1 MFYRLTI
8 FGGGYAVFGVWGISD
23 VARLCYFGLHS
34 LQHRGQEGAGI
45 VVSQDGNL
53 RGHHGLGLLT
63 DVFKEE
69 RQIDGLKG
77 DAAIGHVLYSTD
89 GINGMKNIQPFIFK
103 FYNEEVA
110 LAHKGKLTNAAT
122 LRKEL
127 EDEGAIFSS
136 SSDTEILMHLIR
148 RSKKDT
154 LIERVKESLNKVK
167 GAFAYL
173 ILTPNELIGAL
184 DPNGFRPLSL
194 GQLSNGA
201 YILAS
206 ETCAFDVVGAKFIR
220 TIEPGEVV
228 IVNNERYSIEKY
240 TEDTTMSI
248 DSMEYIYFAR
258 PDSNIAGVNVHT
270 ARKSMGRML
279 AKEAPAEADVVVG
292 VPNSSLSAA
301 SGYAEQSGIPYE
313 MGLVKNQYIA
323 RTFIQPTQ
331 ALRELGVRMKLSAV
345 SGVVKGKKVVVIDD
359 SIVRGTTSKYI
370 VQLLR
375 DAGAIEVHM
384 RIASPPFSFPD
395 FYGID
400 VQDRNQ
406 LIAADHSVDEIRE
419 IIGVD
424 SLAFLSVTGTIDS
437 IGLNFDAPYKGLC
450 MAYFTGEYPTPLYD
464 YEADYLESLK
474 SKKN

>member
-8 FGGGYAVFGVWGISD
+8 FGGGYAVLGVWGISD

-375 DAGAIEVHM
+375 DAGATEVHM

>member
-1 MFYRLTI
+1 M
-8 FGGGYAVFGVWGISD
+8 FGVWGITD
-23 VARLCYFGLHS
+23 AARLCYFGLHS

-45 VVSQDGNL
+45 VVSQEGNL
-53 RGHHGLGLLT
+53 KGYHGLGLLT
-63 DVFKEE
+63 EVFKEE

-77 DAAIGHVLYSTD
+77 ESAIGHVLYSTD

-103 FYNEEVA
+103 FYDEEIA
-110 LAHKGKLTNAAT
+110 LAHNGKLTNAAT

-173 ILTPNELIGAL
+173 ILTPNEMIGAL

-240 TEDTTMSI
+240 TEDITMSV

-279 AKEAPAEADVVVG
+279 AKEAPAVADVVVG

-375 DAGAIEVHM
+375 DAGAVEVHM
-384 RIASPPFSFPD
+384 RIASPPFCFPD

-400 VQDRNQ
+400 VQDRKQ
-406 LIAADHSVDEIRE
+406 LIAADHSVEEIRE

-424 SLAFLSVTGTIDS
+424 SLAFLSVKGTIDS

-464 YEADYLESLK
+464 YEQDYLESLK
-474 SKKN
+474 KQKS

>member
-1 MFYRLTI
+1 M
-8 FGGGYAVFGVWGISD
+8 FGVWNISD
-23 VARLCYFGLHS
+23 AARLCYFGLHS

-53 RGHHGLGLLT
+53 KGHQGLGLLT

-69 RQIDGLKG
+69 RQIDRLKG
-77 DAAIGHVLYSTD
+77 EAAIGHTLYSTD
-89 GINGMKNIQPFIFK
+89 GINGVRNIEPFIFK
-103 FYNEEVA
+103 FHDEELA
-110 LAHKGKLTNAAT
+110 LAHSGNLTNAVT

-127 EDEGAIFSS
+127 EEEGAIFFSN
-136 SSDTEILMHLIR
+136 SDAEILMHLIR
-148 RSKKDT
+148 RCKKDT
-154 LIERVKESLNKVK
+154 LIERVKESLNKIK
-167 GAFAYL
+167 GAFSFL
-173 ILTPNELIGAL
+173 ILTPNEMIGAL

-220 TIEPGEVV
+220 TIEPGEMV
-228 IVNNERYSIEKY
+228 IVNHERYRIEKF
-240 TEDTTMSI
+240 TEETTMSI

-279 AKEAPAEADVVVG
+279 AKEAPAEADVVIG

-375 DAGAIEVHM
+375 DAGATEVHM
-384 RIASPPFSFPD
+384 RIASPTFCFPD

-400 VQDRNQ
+400 VTDRNQ
-406 LIAADHSVDEIRE
+406 LIAADHSIAEIRE
-419 IIGVD
+419 IIGAD
-424 SLAFLSVTGTIDS
+424 SLEFLSVDGTINA

-450 MAYFTGEYPTPLYD
+450 MCYFTGEYPTPLYD
-464 YEADYLESLK
+464 YETEYMKSLK
-474 SKKN
+474 K

>member
-1 MFYRLTI
+1 M
-8 FGGGYAVFGVWGISD
+8 
-23 VARLCYFGLHS
+23 
-34 LQHRGQEGAGI
+34 
-45 VVSQDGNL
+45 N
-53 RGHHGLGLLT
+53 
-63 DVFKEE
+63 
-69 RQIDGLKG
+69 
-77 DAAIGHVLYSTD
+77 AIH
-89 GINGMKNIQPFIFK
+89 
-103 FYNEEVA
+103 
-110 LAHKGKLTNAAT
+110 
-122 LRKEL
+122 
-127 EDEGAIFSS
+127 
-136 SSDTEILMHLIR
+136 
-148 RSKKDT
+148 
-154 LIERVKESLNKVK
+154 
-167 GAFAYL
+167 
-173 ILTPNELIGAL
+173 
-184 DPNGFRPLSL
+184 
-194 GQLSNGA
+194 
-201 YILAS
+201 
-206 ETCAFDVVGAKFIR
+206 
-220 TIEPGEVV
+220 
-228 IVNNERYSIEKY
+228 IEKY

-270 ARKSMGRML
+270 ARKNMGRML

-301 SGYAEQSGIPYE
+301 SGYAEQSGIPNE

-375 DAGAIEVHM
+375 DAGAVEVHM

-400 VQDRNQ
+400 VTDRNH
-406 LIAADHSVDEIRE
+406 LIAADHSVEEIRE

-424 SLAFLSVTGTIDS
+424 SLAFLSVPGTIDS

-464 YEADYLESLK
+464 YEADYMESLK

>member
-1 MFYRLTI
+1 MDALPLAEHLGTIAKIIDEWLDRNPGGKVVVCEANRFRYKGNWKLAYDNSCDGYHVAYSHRSLLETENRFAGENAKGMAYYRNSPDTQPMYMRYTGHGNHFKDKRPNLEQRP
-8 FGGGYAVFGVWGISD
+8 GGF
-23 VARLCYFGLHS
+23 
-34 LQHRGQEGAGI
+34 
-45 VVSQDGNL
+45 
-53 RGHHGLGLLT
+53 
-63 DVFKEE
+63 
-69 RQIDGLKG
+69 
-77 DAAIGHVLYSTD
+77 
-89 GINGMKNIQPFIFK
+89 
-103 FYNEEVA
+103 
-110 LAHKGKLTNAAT
+110 
-122 LRKEL
+122 
-127 EDEGAIFSS
+127 
-136 SSDTEILMHLIR
+136 
-148 RSKKDT
+148 
-154 LIERVKESLNKVK
+154 
-167 GAFAYL
+167 
-173 ILTPNELIGAL
+173 
-184 DPNGFRPLSL
+184 
-194 GQLSNGA
+194 
-201 YILAS
+201 
-206 ETCAFDVVGAKFIR
+206 
-220 TIEPGEVV
+220 
-228 IVNNERYSIEKY
+228 
-240 TEDTTMSI
+240 
-248 DSMEYIYFAR
+248 FAR

-375 DAGAIEVHM
+375 DAGAVEVHM
-384 RIASPPFSFPD
+384 RIASPPFRFPD

-400 VQDRNQ
+400 VQDRKH
-406 LIAADHSVDEIRE
+406 LIAADHSVEEIRE

-464 YEADYLESLK
+464 YEADYMESLK

>member
-1 MFYRLTI
+1 M
-8 FGGGYAVFGVWGISD
+8 
-23 VARLCYFGLHS
+23 
-34 LQHRGQEGAGI
+34 E
-45 VVSQDGNL
+45 N
-53 RGHHGLGLLT
+53 
-63 DVFKEE
+63 
-69 RQIDGLKG
+69 
-77 DAAIGHVLYSTD
+77 
-89 GINGMKNIQPFIFK
+89 
-103 FYNEEVA
+103 
-110 LAHKGKLTNAAT
+110 LTNATT

-173 ILTPNELIGAL
+173 ILTPNEMIGAL

-228 IVNNERYSIEKY
+228 IVNNDSYQIEKY
-240 TEDTTMSI
+240 TEDTMMSI

-258 PDSNIAGVNVHT
+258 PDSDIAGVNVHT
-270 ARKSMGRML
+270 ARKNMGRTL
-279 AKEAPAEADVVVG
+279 AEEAPAEADVVVG

-331 ALRELGVRMKLSAV
+331 ELRELGVRMKLSAV
-345 SGVVKGKKVVVIDD
+345 SGVVKGKKVVMVDD

-375 DAGAIEVHM
+375 DAGAVEVHV
-384 RIASPPFSFPD
+384 RIASPPFRFPS

-400 VQDRNQ
+400 VQDRKD
-406 LIAADHSVDEIRE
+406 LIAADHSVEEIGE
-419 IIGVD
+419 MIGAD
-424 SLAFLSVTGTIDS
+424 SLAFLSVTWNDRFHWVKFRRS
-437 IGLNFDAPYKGLC
+437 I
-450 MAYFTGEYPTPLYD
+450 
-464 YEADYLESLK
+464 
-474 SKKN
+474 

>member
-8 FGGGYAVFGVWGISD
+8 FGGGYAVLGVWGISD

-110 LAHKGKLTNAAT
+110 LAHKGKLTNAMT

-206 ETCAFDVVGAKFIR
+206 ETCALDVVGAKFIR

-228 IVNNERYSIEKY
+228 IINNERYSIEKY
-240 TEDTTMSI
+240 TEDTMMSI

-270 ARKSMGRML
+270 ARKNMGRML
-279 AKEAPAEADVVVG
+279 AEEAPAEADVVVG

-384 RIASPPFSFPD
+384 RIASPPFSFPN

-419 IIGVD
+419 IIGAD

>member
-53 RGHHGLGLLT
+53 KGHHGLGLLT

-103 FYNEEVA
+103 FYDEEIA
-110 LAHKGKLTNAAT
+110 LAHNGKLTNAAT

-228 IVNNERYSIEKY
+228 LSI
-240 TEDTTMSI
+240 M
-248 DSMEYIYFAR
+248 
-258 PDSNIAGVNVHT
+258 N
-270 ARKSMGRML
+270 
-279 AKEAPAEADVVVG
+279 
-292 VPNSSLSAA
+292 
-301 SGYAEQSGIPYE
+301 
-313 MGLVKNQYIA
+313 
-323 RTFIQPTQ
+323 
-331 ALRELGVRMKLSAV
+331 
-345 SGVVKGKKVVVIDD
+345 
-359 SIVRGTTSKYI
+359 
-370 VQLLR
+370 
-375 DAGAIEVHM
+375 AIH
-384 RIASPPFSFPD
+384 
-395 FYGID
+395 
-400 VQDRNQ
+400 
-406 LIAADHSVDEIRE
+406 
-419 IIGVD
+419 
-424 SLAFLSVTGTIDS
+424 
-437 IGLNFDAPYKGLC
+437 
-450 MAYFTGEYPTPLYD
+450 
-464 YEADYLESLK
+464 
-474 SKKN
+474 

>member
-1 MFYRLTI
+1 M
-8 FGGGYAVFGVWGISD
+8 
-23 VARLCYFGLHS
+23 
-34 LQHRGQEGAGI
+34 
-45 VVSQDGNL
+45 VSQDGNL
-53 RGHHGLGLLT
+53 KGHHGLGLLT

-103 FYNEEVA
+103 FYDEEIA
-110 LAHKGKLTNAAT
+110 LAHNGKLTNAAT

-228 IVNNERYSIEKY
+228 IVNNERYHIEKY

-384 RIASPPFSFPD
+384 RIASPPFCFPD

-400 VQDRNQ
+400 VQDRNH
-406 LIAADHSVDEIRE
+406 LIAADHSVEEIRE

>member
-1 MFYRLTI
+1 M
-8 FGGGYAVFGVWGISD
+8 FGVWGISD
-23 VARLCYFGLHS
+23 AARLCYFGLHS

-53 RGHHGLGLLT
+53 KGHHGLGLLT
-63 DVFKEE
+63 EVFKEE
-69 RQIDGLKG
+69 RQIERLKG
-77 DAAIGHVLYSTD
+77 EAAIGHVLYSMD
-89 GINGMKNIQPFIFK
+89 GSSGMRNIQPFIFK
-103 FYNEEVA
+103 FHDEELA
-110 LAHKGKLTNAAT
+110 LAHSGNLTNGAT
-122 LRKEL
+122 LRREL
-127 EDEGAIFSS
+127 ENEGAIFSS
-136 SSDTEILMHLIR
+136 TSDTEILMHLIR

-167 GAFAYL
+167 GAFDYL

-206 ETCAFDVVGAKFIR
+206 ETCAFDVIGAKFIHS
-220 TIEPGEVV
+220 IKPGEMVV
-228 IVNNERYSIEKY
+228 VNNERYQIEKY
-240 TEDTTMSI
+240 TEDTTVSI

-270 ARKSMGRML
+270 ARKNMGRTL
-279 AKEAPAEADVVVG
+279 AKEAPAAVDVVIG

-301 SGYAEQSGIPYE
+301 SGYAEQSGIPNE

-345 SGVVKGKKVVVIDD
+345 SGVVNGKKVVVVDD
-359 SIVRGTTSKYI
+359 SIVRGTTSKHI

-375 DAGAIEVHM
+375 DAGAVEVHM
-384 RIASPPFSFPD
+384 RIASPLFCFPD

-400 VQDRNQ
+400 VQDSKQ
-406 LIAADHSVDEIRE
+406 LIAADHSVEEIRE
-419 IIGVD
+419 IIGAD
-424 SLAFLSVTGTIDS
+424 SLAFLSVNGTIDS

-450 MAYFTGEYPTPLYD
+450 MSYFTGEYPTPLYD
-464 YEADYLESLK
+464 YEADYVKSLEKQTHLK
-474 SKKN
+474 

>member
-1 MFYRLTI
+1 M
-8 FGGGYAVFGVWGISD
+8 FGVWDITD
-23 VARLCYFGLHS
+23 AARLCYFGLHS

-45 VVSQDGNL
+45 VVSQEGNL
-53 RGHHGLGLLT
+53 KGYHGLGLLT

-77 DAAIGHVLYSTD
+77 ESAIGHVLYSTD

-103 FYNEEVA
+103 FYDEEIA
-110 LAHKGKLTNAAT
+110 LAHNGKLTNAAT

-173 ILTPNELIGAL
+173 ILTPNEMIGAL

-240 TEDTTMSI
+240 TEDITMSV

-279 AKEAPAEADVVVG
+279 AKEAPAVADVVVG

-375 DAGAIEVHM
+375 DAGAVEVHM

-400 VQDRNQ
+400 VQDRKQ
-406 LIAADHSVDEIRE
+406 LIAADHSVEEIRE

-424 SLAFLSVTGTIDS
+424 SLAFLSVKGTIDS

-464 YEADYLESLK
+464 YEQDYLESLK
-474 SKKN
+474 KQKS

>member
-1 MFYRLTI
+1 M
-8 FGGGYAVFGVWGISD
+8 FGVWGITD
-23 VARLCYFGLHS
+23 ATRLCYFGLHS

-45 VVSQDGNL
+45 VVSQDGSL
-53 RGHHGLGLLT
+53 KGRHGLGLLT
-63 DVFKEE
+63 EVFKEE
-69 RQIDGLKG
+69 RQIDVLKG

-103 FYNEEVA
+103 FYNEEIA
-110 LAHKGKLTNAAT
+110 LAHNGKLTNAAT

-173 ILTPNELIGAL
+173 ILTPNEMIGAL

-228 IVNNERYSIEKY
+228 TVNNERYSIEQY
-240 TEDTTMSI
+240 TEDTTMSV

-270 ARKSMGRML
+270 ARKNMGRML
-279 AKEAPAEADVVVG
+279 AKEAPAEADVVIG

-301 SGYAEQSGIPYE
+301 SGYAEQSGIPNE

-370 VQLLR
+370 VQLLH
-375 DAGAIEVHM
+375 DAGAVEVHM
-384 RIASPPFSFPD
+384 RVASPPFCFPD

-400 VQDRNQ
+400 VQDRKQ
-406 LIAADHSVDEIRE
+406 LIAADHSVEEIRE
-419 IIGVD
+419 IIGAD
-424 SLAFLSVTGTIDS
+424 SLAFLSVKGTIDS

-464 YEADYLESLK
+464 YEQDYLESLK
-474 SKKN
+474 KQKS

>member
-1 MFYRLTI
+1 VL
-8 FGGGYAVFGVWGISD
+8 GVWGISD

-103 FYNEEVA
+103 FYDEEVA

-228 IVNNERYSIEKY
+228 IINNERYSIEKY

>member
-1 MFYRLTI
+1 MCLDSLFLK
-8 FGGGYAVFGVWGISD
+8 GGDSLFGVWDISD
-23 VARLCYFGLHS
+23 AARLCYFGLHS

-53 RGHHGLGLLT
+53 KGHHGLGLLT

-77 DAAIGHVLYSTD
+77 EAAIGHVLYSTD
-89 GINGMKNIQPFIFK
+89 GINGLRNIEPFIFK
-103 FYNEEVA
+103 FHDEELA
-110 LAHKGKLTNAAT
+110 LAHSGNLTNAAT

-127 EDEGAIFSS
+127 EKDGAIFSS
-136 SSDTEILMHLIR
+136 SSDAEVLMHLIR

-167 GAFAYL
+167 GAFSFL

-220 TIEPGEVV
+220 TIEPGEMVF
-228 IVNNERYSIEKY
+228 VNDERFDIEKF
-240 TEDTTMSI
+240 TEATTMSI

-279 AKEAPAEADVVVG
+279 AKEAPAEADVVIG

-345 SGVVKGKKVVVIDD
+345 SGVVQGKKVVVIDD
-359 SIVRGTTSKYI
+359 SVVRGTTSKYI

-375 DAGAIEVHM
+375 DAGATEVHM
-384 RIASPPFSFPD
+384 RIASPTFCFPD

-400 VQDRNQ
+400 VTDRKQ
-406 LIAADHSVDEIRE
+406 LIAADHSVEEIRE
-419 IIGVD
+419 IIGAD
-424 SLAFLSVTGTIDS
+424 SLEFLSVTGTIDS

-464 YEADYLESLK
+464 YEADYLNSLK
-474 SKKN
+474 KANV

>member
-1 MFYRLTI
+1 MKATI
-8 FGGGYAVFGVWGISD
+8 
-23 VARLCYFGLHS
+23 
-34 LQHRGQEGAGI
+34 
-45 VVSQDGNL
+45 
-53 RGHHGLGLLT
+53 
-63 DVFKEE
+63 
-69 RQIDGLKG
+69 
-77 DAAIGHVLYSTD
+77 
-89 GINGMKNIQPFIFK
+89 
-103 FYNEEVA
+103 
-110 LAHKGKLTNAAT
+110 
-122 LRKEL
+122 
-127 EDEGAIFSS
+127 
-136 SSDTEILMHLIR
+136 
-148 RSKKDT
+148 
-154 LIERVKESLNKVK
+154 
-167 GAFAYL
+167 
-173 ILTPNELIGAL
+173 
-184 DPNGFRPLSL
+184 
-194 GQLSNGA
+194 
-201 YILAS
+201 
-206 ETCAFDVVGAKFIR
+206 
-220 TIEPGEVV
+220 
-228 IVNNERYSIEKY
+228 IEKY
-240 TEDTTMSI
+240 TEDTMMSI

-279 AKEAPAEADVVVG
+279 AKEAPAVADVVVG

-375 DAGAIEVHM
+375 DAGAVEVHM
-384 RIASPPFSFPD
+384 RIASPPFRFPD

-400 VQDRNQ
+400 VQDRKH
-406 LIAADHSVDEIRE
+406 LIAADHSVEEIRE
-419 IIGVD
+419 IIGAD

-474 SKKN
+474 KARRIKDTR

>member
-8 FGGGYAVFGVWGISD
+8 FGGGYAVLGVWGISD

-228 IVNNERYSIEKY
+228 IINNERYSIEKY

-474 SKKN
+474 RKKN

>member
-1 MFYRLTI
+1 M
-8 FGGGYAVFGVWGISD
+8 FGVWGITD
-23 VARLCYFGLHS
+23 AARLCYFGLHS

-45 VVSQDGNL
+45 VVSQEGNL
-53 RGHHGLGLLT
+53 KGHHGLGLLT
-63 DVFKEE
+63 EVFKEE

-77 DAAIGHVLYSTD
+77 ESAIGHVLYSTD

-103 FYNEEVA
+103 FYDEEIT
-110 LAHKGKLTNAAT
+110 LAHNGKLTNAAT

-173 ILTPNELIGAL
+173 ILTPNEMIGAL

-240 TEDTTMSI
+240 TEDITMSV

-279 AKEAPAEADVVVG
+279 AKEAPAVADVVVG

-370 VQLLR
+370 VQLLH
-375 DAGAIEVHM
+375 DAGATEVHM
-384 RIASPPFSFPD
+384 RIASPPFCFPD

-400 VQDRNQ
+400 VQDRKQ
-406 LIAADHSVDEIRE
+406 LIAADHSVEEIRE

-424 SLAFLSVTGTIDS
+424 SLAFLSVKGTIDS

-464 YEADYLESLK
+464 YEQDYLESLK
-474 SKKN
+474 KQKS